1 MEKNQLKFD
10 VLDNLEKNLDLKALI
25 PDGFMPEVIIN
36 SCEPLDKTA
45 SKILKLIP
53 KINTNEDGQTR
64 IRMRWTLIHYE
75 YLFFVHKY
83 IVVSTKGEV
92 STELL
97 QKFVDRID
105 EYEKKFK
112 KFHKEL
118 KKLKNRIKDKK

>member
-1 MEKNQLKFD
+1 
-10 VLDNLEKNLDLKALI
+10 
-25 PDGFMPEVIIN
+25 MPEVIIN

-83 IVVSTKGEV
+83 IIVFTKGEV

-118 KKLKNRIKDKK
+118 KKLKNRLKDEK